1 MNWNEEN
8 NQLTKTYEFENFL
21 EAMKWMQNASQE
33 IEKLN
38 HHPVW
43 TNKYN
48 KITVYLTTH
57 EAGNKITEKDYQL
70 AKILDTLST
79 H

>member
-1 MNWNEEN
+1 MSWKEEN
-8 NQLTKTYEFENFL
+8 NQLTKTFEFKSFL
-21 EAMKWMQNASQE
+21 EAMKWMQKASHE

-48 KITVYLTTH
+48 KIMVCLTTH
-57 EAGNKITEKDYQL
+57 EAGSIITEKDYQL